1 MSILL
6 QICINDELVIKGLA
20 TYFSDAEPVSEI
32 SPTKAG
38 KIKAMNDKFQKEG
51 VEMLQNLREYV
62 KHGKFTG
69 SEESNSTDD
78 ERMDHRNNHRF
89 SRPRES
95 PLDVLRRQASDR
107 SSSQKENGTLC
118 EPSARI
124 PKSATESF
132 PSQRFSPGQSFVEG
146 ASGGGSTEKEKIHIS
161 RMSSVLSSSDENS
174 GRVRFLSS
182 RLPATGSGMS
192 PGFPAMPSKSPDSSN
207 LKPILKKRSPR
218 GIHQGSGSSS
228 ETDDLFHRKHIQY
241 DKDDSGISSSEIPEL
256 GNSGNGEISS
266 RKEPSASSNPI
277 AVDALFGHH
286 RATVLEN
293 ASSARKS
300 ELTVPM
306 TQGNDLPIQDE
317 RSPEKI
323 LSKIESLLETSR
335 SSYESSSDFV
345 TETLG
350 TRATS
355 SANLS
360 SGTAPGRDQLLV
372 QSLANKGINQN
383 GIEKSLHESQ
393 LLPTSSTSSIKSPLP
408 SEMLLS
414 SKSSSSPLQ
423 PTSGTKLLFSEGVVI
438 RTEGAPAPKP
448 ITFLEHCPF
457 AHFLPRLGVMQ
468 ASLIQQHA
476 WPALLRGRDVVGIC
490 MASVGQILAYLLPII
505 YQLVEERELYADLPK
520 MTSGVSKY
528 CKVLLLFSI
537 LFKDDF
543 QSVLC
548 IFESLFGYT
557 VLVFFFM

>member
-1 MSILL
+1 M
-6 QICINDELVIKGLA
+6 IKGFA

-32 SPTKAG
+32 SPTKAA

-78 ERMDHRNNHRF
+78 ELMDHRNNHRL
-89 SRPRES
+89 SHPRES
-95 PLDVLRRQASDR
+95 PLDVLRRQASGR
-107 SSSQKENGTLC
+107 NSSQKENSTLC

-124 PKSATESF
+124 PKSATESS

-146 ASGGGSTEKEKIHIS
+146 TSGGGSTEKEKIHIS
-161 RMSSVLSSSDENS
+161 RMPSVLSSSDENS

-192 PGFPAMPSKSPDSSN
+192 PGFPAMPSKSPDSTN
-207 LKPILKKRSPR
+207 LKPILKKRSPH

-228 ETDDLFHRKHIQY
+228 ETDDLFHRKHIQL
-241 DKDDSGISSSEIPEL
+241 DRDDSGISSSEIPEL
-256 GNSGNGEISS
+256 GNSAKGDIPS
-266 RKEPSASSNPI
+266 RKEPLASSNPI

-286 RATVLEN
+286 RATILEN
-293 ASSARKS
+293 ASVARKS
-300 ELTVPM
+300 ELTVPV
-306 TQGNDLPIQDE
+306 TQGNNLPVKDE

-323 LSKIESLLETSR
+323 LSRIESLLETSR
-335 SSYESSSDFV
+335 STCNYESSSDFV

-350 TRATS
+350 TRATP
-355 SANLS
+355 SAYLS
-360 SGTAPGRDQLLV
+360 SGTAPDRDQLLV
-372 QSLANKGINQN
+372 QSLANKGIDQN
-383 GIEKSLHESQ
+383 GIEKSLHKSQ
-393 LLPTSSTSSIKSPLP
+393 LLPTSSTPSVKSPLP

-448 ITFLEHCPF
+448 ISFLEHCPF

-468 ASLIQQHA
+468 ANLIQQHA

-490 MASVGQILAYLLPII
+490 TASVGQILAYLLPII

-520 MTSGVSKY
+520 MTSGVSTVK
-528 CKVLLLFSI
+528 CCFCFLS
-537 LFKDDF
+537 
-543 QSVLC
+543 
-548 IFESLFGYT
+548 SLKT
-557 VLVFFFM
+557 ISSL

>member
-1 MSILL
+1 M
-6 QICINDELVIKGLA
+6 IKGFA

-32 SPTKAG
+32 SPTKAA

-107 SSSQKENGTLC
+107 SSGQKENGTLC

-124 PKSATESF
+124 PKSATENF
-132 PSQRFSPGQSFVEG
+132 PSQRFSPGQSFDEG
-146 ASGGGSTEKEKIHIS
+146 ASGGGSTEKGKLHIS
-161 RMSSVLSSSDENS
+161 RMPSVLSSGDENS

-192 PGFPAMPSKSPDSSN
+192 PGFPAMPSKSPDSTN
-207 LKPILKKRSPR
+207 LKPILKKRSPH

-228 ETDDLFHRKHIQY
+228 ETDDLFHRKHVQLQ
-241 DKDDSGISSSEIPEL
+241 DRDDSGISSSEIPEL
-256 GNSGNGEISS
+256 SKS
-266 RKEPSASSNPI
+266 EPSASSNRI

-286 RATVLEN
+286 RATVLEK
-293 ASSARKS
+293 ASSERKS

-306 TQGNDLPIQDE
+306 TQGNDLPIKDE

-355 SANLS
+355 SAYLS
-360 SGTAPGRDQLLV
+360 SGTAPGRDQLPV
-372 QSLANKGINQN
+372 QSLANKAINQN
-383 GIEKSLHESQ
+383 GIEKSLHNSQ
-393 LLPTSSTSSIKSPLP
+393 LLPTSSTSSVKSPLP

-438 RTEGAPAPKP
+438 CTEGAPAPKP

-490 MASVGQILAYLLPII
+490 MASVGQILGYLLPII
-505 YQLVEERELYADLPK
+505 YQLVEERELYAELPK
-520 MTSGVSKY
+520 MTSGVSTVKCCY
-528 CKVLLLFSI
+528 CFLSFLKTIS
-537 LFKDDF
+537 
-543 QSVLC
+543 SPVLC
-548 IFESLFGYT
+548 ILESSFAYL
-557 VLVFFFM
+557 FFM

>member
-1 MSILL
+1 M
-6 QICINDELVIKGLA
+6 IKGFA

-32 SPTKAG
+32 SPTKAA

-107 SSSQKENGTLC
+107 SSRQKENGTLC

-192 PGFPAMPSKSPDSSN
+192 PGFPAMPSKSPDYSN

-228 ETDDLFHRKHIQY
+228 ETDDLFHRKHVQLQ
-241 DKDDSGISSSEIPEL
+241 DRDDSGISSNEIPEL
-256 GNSGNGEISS
+256 SKS
-266 RKEPSASSNPI
+266 EPSACSNRI

-293 ASSARKS
+293 ASSERKS

-306 TQGNDLPIQDE
+306 TQGNDLPIKDE

-345 TETLG
+345 TETQG

-438 RTEGAPAPKP
+438 HTEGAPAPKP

-505 YQLVEERELYADLPK
+505 YQLVEERQLYADLPK
-520 MTSGVSKY
+520 MTSGVSTVKCCY
-528 CKVLLLFSI
+528 CFL
-537 LFKDDF
+537 
-543 QSVLC
+543 
-548 IFESLFGYT
+548 SLRFPVCT
-557 VLVFFFM
+557 VHN